1 MNIYILAIIF
11 SMISALGH
19 YYSISAR
26 EIAEDMD
33 GSVDTADTIHVGS
46 TQNAIMDPRYSK
58 PIIIIWLITFCILL
72 SSFFSDESF
81 LFLLLT
87 IIISSVISIKL
98 YENVFPKNKMLHFLI
113 NGLIK
118 RKARYQKEDDN
129 LRAGACDSYISKLQS
144 YINNQQ

>member
-1 MNIYILAIIF
+1 MNIYIVAIFF

-72 SSFFSDESF
+72 SSFFNDESF

-87 IIISSVISIKL
+87 IIISSIISIKL
-98 YENVFPKNKMLHFLI
+98 YKKVFPKNKMLHFLL
-113 NGLIK
+113 NGLMK
-118 RKARYQKEDDN
+118 RKARYEKEDE
-129 LRAGACDSYISKLQS
+129 
-144 YINNQQ
+144 

>member
-1 MNIYILAIIF
+1 MNIYIVAIFF

-72 SSFFSDESF
+72 SSFFNDESF

-87 IIISSVISIKL
+87 IIISSIISIKL
-98 YENVFPKNKMLHFLI
+98 YKKVFPKNKMLHFLL
-113 NGLIK
+113 NGLMK
-118 RKARYQKEDDN
+118 RKARYEKEDDN
-129 LRAGACDSYISKLQS
+129 LRAGACDSYISKLQN
-144 YINNQQ
+144 YNNNQ

>member
-1 MNIYILAIIF
+1 
-11 SMISALGH
+11 
-19 YYSISAR
+19 
-26 EIAEDMD
+26 
-33 GSVDTADTIHVGS
+33 
-46 TQNAIMDPRYSK
+46 
-58 PIIIIWLITFCILL
+58 
-72 SSFFSDESF
+72 FSDESF

>member
-1 MNIYILAIIF
+1 MNIYIVAIFF

-33 GSVDTADTIHVGS
+33 GSIDTADTIHVGS

-58 PIIIIWLITFCILL
+58 PVIIIWLITFCILL
-72 SSFFSDESF
+72 SSFFNDESF

-87 IIISSVISIKL
+87 IIISSIISIKL
-98 YENVFPKNKMLHFLI
+98 YKKVFPKNKMLHFLL
-113 NGLIK
+113 NGLMK
-118 RKARYQKEDDN
+118 RKARYEKEDDN
-129 LRAGACDSYISKLQS
+129 LRAGACDSYISKLQN
-144 YINNQQ
+144 YNNNQ